1 MRPGLPNFKAYLHFL
16 SPQQQVSEIDWLI
29 DDLLKKK
36 DHLLILIEN
45 VT

>member
-1 MRPGLPNFKAYLHFL
+1 MRPGLPNFKSYLHL
-16 SPQQQVSEIDWLI
+16 SPQQQVSEINWLI

-45 VT
+45 V